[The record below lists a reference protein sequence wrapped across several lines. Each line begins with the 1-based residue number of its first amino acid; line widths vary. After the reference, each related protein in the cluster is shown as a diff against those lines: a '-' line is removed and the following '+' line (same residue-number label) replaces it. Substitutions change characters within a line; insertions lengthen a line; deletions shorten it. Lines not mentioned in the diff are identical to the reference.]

1 MKHNRL
7 IILGLWCYQ
16 WLCLPLCA
24 QSYDFYHIVSV
35 SGSSGNTV
43 DTLFCRQLGADSAS
57 VVAFRRQGGW
67 GQLGIADT
75 VFIPSQVKHNVTEDT
90 YRVTAVGDS
99 VFMGMNAMTHIS
111 LPVTLNKIGTAAFA
125 NCSALK
131 NVTLHDVITF
141 IGEQAFMNCRTMD
154 SLLLPANLK
163 TVKSKAFSGCTGLKY
178 LSLGTGI
185 KSVGDNAFNGC
196 IGLTFVQIPPQV
208 TLISAYAFAYCYN
221 IKQIVLGDN
230 ITEISTWAFGW
241 SNITNRLYLPG
252 KIKTIRSNAFLADK
266 IPAVYCPTDVL
277 PTFENNAF
285 RNAVI
290 DTLYVPD
297 ESVDA
302 YRNASF
308 ALMFSHIVG
317 MNYGRS
323 EVQDLTPTT
332 VSIKWLPNENP
343 VAEYC
348 ISVYK
353 SDDLFAE
360 YRVDGQG
367 RWISGIRYDTMQ
379 QNAPMR
385 VAPMHIK
392 MDTTVSTT
400 EYFVLTMEDLNNST
414 EYSYTIAGTSTIGD
428 CVYYDRGT
436 FVTQRDPDDIG
447 NNVKDISAD
456 NLVPCPQKF
465 YRDGQLLIRYGNGL
479 YNLIGVPLR

>member
-7 IILGLWCYQ
+7 IILGLWCCQ

-24 QSYDFYHIVSV
+24 QSYDFYHIVPV

-57 VVAFRRQGGW
+57 IVAFRRQGGW

-99 VFMGMNAMTHIS
+99 VFLGMNAMTHIS

-141 IGEQAFMNCRTMD
+141 IGEQAFMNCKTMD

-163 TVKSKAFSGCTGLKY
+163 TVKSQAFSGCIGLKY

-185 KSVGDNAFNGC
+185 KSVGGNAFNGC
-196 IGLTFVQIPPQV
+196 TGLTFVQIPPQV
-208 TLISAYAFAYCYN
+208 TLISAYAFAFCHN

-297 ESVDA
+297 ESVEA

-308 ALMFSHIVG
+308 AGLFNHIVG
-317 MNYGRS
+317 MNYGQS
-323 EVQDLTPTT
+323 KVENLTTET
-332 VSIKWLPNENP
+332 AAIKWFPNDNP
-343 VAEYC
+343 VAEYH
-348 ISVYK
+348 ISVYL
-353 SDDLFAE
+353 SDELFAE
-360 YRVDGQG
+360 YRADGEG
-367 RWISGIRYDTMQ
+367 NWISGVRYDTISQSGSPVRIDPARM
-379 QNAPMR
+379 P
-385 VAPMHIK
+385 

-400 EYFVLTMEDLNNST
+400 EYYVLTLNDLTMHT
-414 EYSYTIAGTSTIGD
+414 EYTYTINGTNTIGET
-428 CVYYDRGT
+428 VYHENGAFTTLEERIDDAIVSQSIDR
-436 FVTQRDPDDIG
+436 VCRPE
-447 NNVKDISAD
+447 
-456 NLVPCPQKF
+456 KF
-465 YRDGQLLIRYGNGL
+465 YRDGQICIRVGNRL
-479 YNLIGVPLR
+479 YNLFGALLK